1 MSVSGTLGVRPSTLA
16 AWVLAALWQQRL
28 RSLLALS
35 GIALGVAGCM
45 VALAVG
51 TAAQERIVG
60 QLEGMGLGN
69 VYLRAVTPAG
79 YGSGGTARPLTHAR
93 VGALEAAL
101 PTATIAAV
109 ARAERDSSLIGV
121 TGLLPEVLNLGLAEG
136 RFLDADDLRASRP
149 VCVVPRE
156 WAEADGLRLGAVVP
170 TRLGACSVIGF
181 LRAGDVGTL
190 RLALALPQQVTKIA
204 LTTLTRLAD
213 AQGLP
218 LPEARLSEV
227 IVGFPSASEAEA
239 SSRWLPRALTALGL
253 DSSVD
258 LISPAGQVRRALRAR
273 AMLDRMQLAFGLA
286 ILLVAGF
293 GVMNL
298 LLATVSERRPEIG
311 LRRALG
317 ARHAA
322 ILGQFVTEAVALCL
336 LGGAAGQLLGLAG
349 LGVVELLGLET
360 RVSLRVVLL
369 PLASASAA
377 GLTFGIFPA
386 WRASQVEPLAAL
398 QGMEPS

>member
-1 MSVSGTLGVRPSTLA
+1 MSVSGTLGVRPRTLA

-51 TAAQERIVG
+51 AAAQGRIVG

-69 VYLRAVTPAG
+69 TYLRAVTPVG
-79 YGSGGTARPLTHAR
+79 YGSGPMARPLIHAH
-93 VGALEAAL
+93 VGALAAAI
-101 PTATIAAV
+101 PTARIAAV

-121 TGLLPEVLNLGLAEG
+121 TDLLPAVLDLALAEG
-136 RFLDADDLRASRP
+136 RFLDADDLRTSRP
-149 VCVVPRE
+149 ACVVPSE
-156 WAEADGLRLGAVVP
+156 WAAADGLRLGAVVP

-181 LRAGDVGTL
+181 LRAGDIGTL
-190 RLALALPQQVTKIA
+190 RLALALPQQVTRIA
-204 LTTLTRLAD
+204 LTGLTRLAD

-239 SSRWLPRALTALGL
+239 ASRWLPPALAALGL
-253 DSSVD
+253 DGSVD
-258 LISPAGQVRRALRAR
+258 LISPAGQVRRALQAR
-273 AMLDRMQLAFGLA
+273 AVLDRMQLAFGLA

-317 ARHAA
+317 APHAA
-322 ILGQFVTEAVALCL
+322 ILGQFVTEAVVLCL

-349 LGVVELLGLET
+349 LGVVELLGFET

-386 WRASQVEPLAAL
+386 WRAAQVEPLAAL
-398 QGMEPS
+398 QGAEPS